1 VSGNSRCNLPTRG
14 GSSTRLLLAQSQTAH
29 ADARANAPAC
39 TLALDVA
46 YQCKNV
52 HAPLG
57 RPEPSRELLA
67 ARPPGPAR
75 PPSHLGV
82 TVGQPKATQR
92 SGVGY
97 RVRPNMQPCDGIV
110 RAHTVA
116 PLRPRRTPLDAR
128 SHYLG
133 GTAPADGF
141 MGRDLD
147 TRADE
152 VSEVDKAMAGYG
164 DANIKYIVAGIV
176 LLSFVSYHDFSRRVP
191 EAGTP
196 PMNRPDPSGWY
207 QRCAYSRVAQSH
219 PDRPAK
225 TPDASDIGP
234 ETMKISQCAPTP
246 PERAVRAHRRAAL
259 RLGLA
264 SGLDHASGL

>member
-1 VSGNSRCNLPTRG
+1 VSGNPRCNLPTRG

-29 ADARANAPAC
+29 ADARANALAC

-97 RVRPNMQPCDGIV
+97 RVRPNRQSCDGIV

-116 PLRPRRTPLDAR
+116 PLRPRRTPLGAR
-128 SHYLG
+128 SHYIG
-133 GTAPADGF
+133 GTAPADAF
-141 MGRDLD
+141 MGRDRG

-152 VSEVDKAMAGYG
+152 VSEVGKAMAGYG
-164 DANIKYIVAGIV
+164 DCKYQIYRRWDRTA
-176 LLSFVSYHDFSRRVP
+176 YRDF
-191 EAGTP
+191 
-196 PMNRPDPSGWY
+196 
-207 QRCAYSRVAQSH
+207 SRVAQSH
-219 PDRPAK
+219 PDRPAEIP
-225 TPDASDIGP
+225 TLA
-234 ETMKISQCAPTP
+234 ISAQKP
-246 PERAVRAHRRAAL
+246 
-259 RLGLA
+259 
-264 SGLDHASGL
+264 